1 MRKLFRDM
9 FDSLDAF
16 GRFWL
21 VLGLG
26 SLAAAAAMS
35 FDFGWQVSAKHAIF
49 LAILTVVAAFGPMA
63 AEMLFSKGRKGPAI
77 ACGLVCVPLLG
88 IEFYSHAGYTAG
100 LRGHNI
106 ETASVQNTRYDAAN
120 DAVGDDKANV
130 ALWRKQLA
138 SLLDQNAWAGTVKA
152 DGLRAQLEAAQKAID
167 LEAARG
173 GCKTK
178 CQIEMQKKADLEQ
191 RIATVEQASDLTK
204 RIEATQRILDGKRE
218 VAAKT
223 EHKSSAVAH
232 QNDALK
238 RWVALAVNG
247 DTKATDLQGAA
258 AQESANLAMAIAG
271 TGLPAFALFMAGL
284 FRRDR
289 RPDDDEPSAP
299 AHADTPKP
307 SPSAFVAPQP
317 LYAERASSFQAPQP
331 QHTREI
337 VRTDANV
344 WKDMR
349 RALASHRPM
358 TA

>member
-9 FDSLDAF
+9 FESLDAF

-63 AEMLFSKGRKGPAI
+63 AEMLFSKGRRGPAM
-77 ACGLVCVPLLG
+77 ACAIVCVPLLG

-106 ETASVQNTRYDAAN
+106 ETASVQNTRFDAAN
-120 DAVGDDKANV
+120 DAVTDDKANV

-138 SLLDQNAWAGTVKA
+138 TLLEQNAWAGTVKA
-152 DGLRAQLEAAQKAID
+152 DGLRAQLDAAQKAID

-258 AQESANLAMAIAG
+258 AQESANLAMAVAG

-289 RPDDDEPSAP
+289 RHDDDEPSAP
-299 AHADTPKP
+299 VHADTPKP
-307 SPSAFVAPQP
+307 APPAPAYAQP
-317 LYAERASSFQAPQP
+317 VIHRRHVMPAL
-331 QHTREI
+331 HTTTIAQLRQM
-337 VRTDANV
+337 A
-344 WKDMR
+344 
-349 RALASHRPM
+349 AA
-358 TA
+358 

>member
-1 MRKLFRDM
+1 MRKLLRDM

-21 VLGLG
+21 MLGLS
-26 SLAAAAAMS
+26 SLTAAAAMS
-35 FDFGWQVSAKHAIF
+35 FDFGWQTSVKHAVF
-49 LAILTVVAAFGPMA
+49 LAFLTVVAAFGPMA
-63 AEMLFSKGRKGPAI
+63 AEMLWGKGRKGPAI
-77 ACGLVCVPLLG
+77 AAALICAPLLG

-120 DAVGDDKANV
+120 EAVTDDKANV
-130 ALWRKQLA
+130 SLWRKQLA
-138 SLLDQNAWAGTVKA
+138 TLLEQNAWAGTVKA
-152 DGLRAQLEAAQKAID
+152 DGLRSQLDAAQKAID

-178 CQIEMQKKADLEQ
+178 CQVLMKDKADLEQ

-204 RIEATQRILDGKRE
+204 RIEATQRILDGKRD

-247 DTKATDLQGAA
+247 DTKATDIQAAA

-284 FRRDR
+284 FRRK
-289 RPDDDEPSAP
+289 DDDTPNHPVSDLGNSNPEASAYPTPQAAPP
-299 AHADTPKP
+299 AP
-307 SPSAFVAPQP
+307 VIRQRAPILRSHTIAQ
-317 LYAERASSFQAPQP
+317 LQAM
-331 QHTREI
+331 
-337 VRTDANV
+337 A
-344 WKDMR
+344 
-349 RALASHRPM
+349 A
-358 TA
+358 